1 MHETK
6 RTWAALP
13 TEAPHPASRDLDL
26 LSTQEAVTLLLE
38 EDRRGIERVLAKSA
52 ALALAATWVAETLE
66 RGGDVVLVGAG
77 TSGRLGIL
85 EAAECPPTFGTDA
98 RRIRAEMAGGREAVF
113 AAREGAEDRAEEGEA
128 IARQLREGDLLI
140 AISASSVTPFARG
153 ALAGARSR
161 GLRTALLTCASD
173 EGVGPLA
180 DLVIAL
186 DTGPEILTGS
196 TRLKAGSATK
206 AALNAI
212 TTAAMIRLGKVY
224 ENFMVDLKQGSEKLR
239 DRAVRIVGVAGRLEA
254 AEAERLL
261 AACDGEVKTAI
272 VAARL
277 GVGPPEARARL
288 KATAGHLR
296 AALATSAG

>member
-1 MHETK
+1 MKETK
-6 RTWAALP
+6 KPWATLP
-13 TEAPHPASRDLDL
+13 TEAIHPASRNLDQL
-26 LSTQEAVTLLLE
+26 PTREAVTLVLE
-38 EDRRGIERVLAKSA
+38 EDRRGIERALAKSEE
-52 ALALAATWVAETLE
+52 LALAATWVAETLDS
-66 RGGDVVLVGAG
+66 GGDVVFVGAG

-85 EAAECPPTFGTDA
+85 EAVECPPTFGTDP
-98 RRIRAEMAGGREAVF
+98 RRIRAEMAGGHEAVF
-113 AAREGAEDRAEEGEA
+113 AAREGAEDRADEGEA
-128 IARQLREGDLLI
+128 IARQLRERDLLI

-153 ALAGARSR
+153 ALAAARSR
-161 GLRTALLTCASD
+161 GLRTALLTCAS
-173 EGVGPLA
+173 EETVGPVA

-186 DTGPEILTGS
+186 DTGPEVLTGS

-239 DRAVRIVGVAGRLEA
+239 DRAVRIVGAAGRIEA
-254 AEAERLL
+254 PEAERLL

-277 GVGPPEARARL
+277 GVGPSEARARL
-288 KATAGHLR
+288 TAAAGHVR
-296 AALATSAG
+296 AALTAPAS